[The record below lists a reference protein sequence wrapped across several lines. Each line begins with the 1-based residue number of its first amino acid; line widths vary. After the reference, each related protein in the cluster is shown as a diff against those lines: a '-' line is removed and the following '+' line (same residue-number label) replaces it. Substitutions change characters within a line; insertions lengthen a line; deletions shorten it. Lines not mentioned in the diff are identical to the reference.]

1 MSAVERTRLA
11 AGLEVSRVLTGLWQ
25 VADQERGGAALE
37 TRRAARALEPAV
49 DAGFVTV
56 DVADHY
62 GSAELIA
69 GALRKRRPE
78 VQVLTKWVPEPGVSS
93 RTDVEAAIQRSLDRI
108 GTDRLDALQFHAWS
122 YPDPGWLDCLFHLME
137 IQAEGRIGH
146 LGVTNFD
153 AVHLDL
159 ALRSGVSLVSNQV
172 CYSLV
177 DRRPAGRMTHV
188 CRRHGV
194 GLLAY
199 GTLAGGLLSDRWLGA
214 AEPPIDDSLTWSQ
227 MKYRRFIDQA
237 CGWDRFQA
245 VLRAARR
252 VADRYGVS
260 IANVAVRY
268 VLEQPA
274 VAGVIVGARPGERTH
289 LEDNLRLFDF
299 GLDERSRAELAE
311 AQAALDP
318 IPGDCGDEYRRPP
331 FLTAS
336 GDLHHH
342 VTRFPL
348 PSRRVAWTTTA
359 TSLHRTSGKNDNPK
373 TNNKVESDRRNHASG
388 ASPYRLSRRREGAV
402 RTATDNH
409 VDRTGKRD
417 RGFARA
423 SAAAPRRTPARLA
436 RVASRLRAPAAGARA
451 TRAALEAA
459 DSPRHGTASV
469 RTGAARSVFCAT
481 GAAEPR
487 TLVLATN
494 RPGKNR
500 PPQRD
505 GSIPSGPQLRRME

>member
-1 MSAVERTRLA
+1 MNRAVERARLA
-11 AGLEVSRVLTGLWQ
+11 PGLEISRVLTGLWQ

-37 TRRAARALEPAV
+37 TERAARALEPTV
-49 DAGFVTV
+49 DAGFTTV

-69 GALRKRRPE
+69 GALRKRRPG

-93 RTDVEAAIQRSLDRI
+93 RQEVEAAVQRSLDRI

-159 ALRSGVSLVSNQV
+159 ASRSGIPIVSNQV

-177 DRRPAGRMTHV
+177 DRRPAGRMTEV
-188 CRRHGV
+188 CRTRGIGMLV
-194 GLLAY
+194 Y

-214 AEPPIDDSLTWSQ
+214 PEPPIDDSLTWSQ
-227 MKYRRFIDQA
+227 MKYRRFIDRA
-237 CGWDRFQA
+237 GGWGRFQA

-260 IANVAVRY
+260 IANIAGRY
-268 VLEQPA
+268 ILEQPA
-274 VAGVIVGARPGERTH
+274 VAGVIVGARPGVRSH
-289 LEDNLRLFDF
+289 REDNLRLFDF
-299 GLDERSRAELAE
+299 SLDERSRAELAE

-331 FLTAS
+331 YLTAS

-342 VTRFPL
+342 VTHFPAPYARRDAARGVELDPEAGFREAVRSGDHIRIAGVTPTHRGRLIGGDDVRAQTHFALDRAEGALQSLDAEMAHTVRVEARTDEKDWPDALAVLRERL
-348 PSRRVAWTTTA
+348 PS
-359 TSLHRTSGKNDNPK
+359 G
-373 TNNKVESDRRNHASG
+373 
-388 ASPYRLSRRREGAV
+388 
-402 RTATDNH
+402 
-409 VDRTGKRD
+409 VDVGQ
-417 RGFARA
+417 
-423 SAAAPRRTPARLA
+423 
-436 RVASRLRAPAAGARA
+436 AAGRRPSAHRIEMDVEAR
-451 TRAALEAA
+451 T
-459 DSPRHGTASV
+459 
-469 RTGAARSVFCAT
+469 
-481 GAAEPR
+481 
-487 TLVLATN
+487 
-494 RPGKNR
+494 
-500 PPQRD
+500 
-505 GSIPSGPQLRRME
+505 

>member
-1 MSAVERTRLA
+1 MERARLA
-11 AGLEVSRVLTGLWQ
+11 PGLEVSRVLTGLWQ

-37 TRRAARALEPAV
+37 TRRAALALEPAV
-49 DAGFVTV
+49 DAGFTTV

-78 VQVLTKWVPEPGVSS
+78 VRVLTKWVPEPGVSS
-93 RTDVEAAIQRSLDRI
+93 RTNVEAAIRRSLDRI

-122 YPDPGWLDCLFHLME
+122 YPDPAWLDCLFHLME
-137 IQAEGRIGH
+137 LQAEGRIGH

-159 ALRSGVSLVSNQV
+159 AVQSGIPLVSNQV
-172 CYSLV
+172 CYSLL
-177 DRRPAGRMTHV
+177 DRRPAGRMTDV

-214 AEPPIDDSLTWSQ
+214 AGPPIDDSLTWSQ

-237 CGWDRFQA
+237 GGWDRFQA

-260 IANVAVRY
+260 IANVAVRC

-289 LEDNLRLFDF
+289 LEDNLRLFGF
-299 GLDERSRAELAE
+299 ALDERSRAELAE

-331 FLTAS
+331 YLTAS

-342 VTRFPL
+342 VTHFPA
-348 PSRRVAWTTTA
+348 PYPVRETA
-359 TSLHRTSGKNDNPK
+359 RGLELDAKADFRK
-373 TNNKVESDRRNHASG
+373 
-388 ASPYRLSRRREGAV
+388 AV
-402 RTATDNH
+402 RTGNDIRIAGVTPTHCGRVIGGDSVRAQTH
-409 VDRTGKRD
+409 FALDRAEGALQSLHADLSDVVRIE
-417 RGFARA
+417 ARA
-423 SAAAPRRTPARLA
+423 HEEDWPAVRPVLRERLPSIGTDSMILDRYVGLLRPTTPH
-436 RVASRLRAPAAGARA
+436 RVELDVEARA
-451 TRAALEAA
+451 
-459 DSPRHGTASV
+459 
-469 RTGAARSVFCAT
+469 
-481 GAAEPR
+481 
-487 TLVLATN
+487 
-494 RPGKNR
+494 
-500 PPQRD
+500 
-505 GSIPSGPQLRRME
+505 